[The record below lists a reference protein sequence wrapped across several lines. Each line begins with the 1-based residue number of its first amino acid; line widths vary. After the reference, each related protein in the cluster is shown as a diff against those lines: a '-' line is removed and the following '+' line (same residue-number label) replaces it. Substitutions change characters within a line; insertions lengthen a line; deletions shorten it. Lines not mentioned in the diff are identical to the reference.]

1 MALPKETSSHHT
13 VWVQSRQGRAV
24 PVRYALSGDH
34 LYCFGD
40 DGLAGVADGERVGAT
55 VHQIADGPP
64 LFGFS
69 ATLRT
74 VVPDEID
81 PEVLNELL
89 AHLPLGRT
97 LVEVQRSL
105 DDQRRHRR
113 VVELVA

>member
-13 VWVQSRQGRAV
+13 VWVKSRDGRAV
-24 PVRYALSGDH
+24 PVRYAMSGEH

-40 DGLAGVADGERVGAT
+40 EGLAGVVDGERVGAT
-55 VHQIADGPP
+55 VHRIAEGPP

-74 VVPDEID
+74 VAHDEID

-89 AHLPLGRT
+89 AHLSLGRN
-97 LVEVQRSL
+97 LVEVERSL

-113 VVELVA
+113 IVELVA